1 MNVALRQQ
9 EFSSD
14 SDPKIIKL
22 YDYNYVGE
30 MLRNYDIINLIIGN
44 QSFEKYLKE
53 FMEGLIFSNW
63 LDKYSGYLDK
73 QDNPFDSIYLADLK
87 PDKLSKA
94 NKKMLITN
102 SLKIEDRSSQILF
115 NDGLDD

>member
-1 MNVALRQQ
+1 MNLALKRK
-9 EFSSD
+9 ELSSD
-14 SDPKIIKL
+14 SDPKIVKL
-22 YDYNYVGE
+22 YDYDFLSE

-63 LDKYSGYLDK
+63 LDRISGDFNK

-87 PDKLSKA
+87 PDTLSEA
-94 NKKMLITN
+94 NKTILSTN
-102 SLKIEDRSSQILF
+102 SLKIEDRSSQIFF